1 VHVPADPRLAAE
13 VRRLAE
19 RLDEVEG
26 R

>member
-1 VHVPADPRLAAE
+1 VPHDPRLAAE

-19 RLDEVEG
+19 RVDELLEV